1 MTLNLQISEEEEVG
15 LSVSG
20 NEPVDIIGN
29 YLLPSSLSNMDPSML
44 DDDEDDDDE
53 EDGEEDGRSGRLLIG
68 GPEGDEEDDD
78 EDEDDDEEDEDDDED
93 VEIEGDEDDEEDED
107 DDDDEDEDD
116 EDDEDDEEGVIL
128 EEVDEDDD
136 DEEEDGDDQEQ
147 EIVILPS
154 KKRSVSE
161 MDEDTSLADDAK
173 LSRSQRKR
181 LNKKRK
187 AEASASQPKQDKV
200 RGVLA
205 SMLTDVLFAI

>member
-29 YLLPSSLSNMDPSML
+29 YLLPTSLSNMDPSML

-53 EDGEEDGRSGRLLIG
+53 DDDEEDGRSGRLLIG

-78 EDEDDDEEDEDDDED
+78 EDEDDDEEDEED
-93 VEIEGDEDDEEDED
+93 V
-107 DDDDEDEDD
+107 
-116 EDDEDDEEGVIL
+116 DDEDDEEGVIL

>member
-29 YLLPSSLSNMDPSML
+29 YLLPTSLSNMDPSML

-53 EDGEEDGRSGRLLIG
+53 
-68 GPEGDEEDDD
+68 DD
-78 EDEDDDEEDEDDDED
+78 
-93 VEIEGDEDDEEDED
+93 DED
-107 DDDDEDEDD
+107 DDDDD